1 MAMQEEIDF
10 VLSELSRF
18 NFYSGQIIRSK
29 QKCNELENEL
39 KGLKSPKLD
48 KIGSSG
54 GFGIVDD
61 SSKFVKYEKRD
72 EYKTIEVTILDLY
85 YCLYDITQSIEDNTM
100 KLYATAKYL
109 EKASTKEALSHTSYT
124 TKKRADEAL
133 KNSIGKL
140 IDKTPKL
147 IRELK
152 NKKEN
157 AEAAI
162 NRLR

>member
-1 MAMQEEIDF
+1 MAMQEDIDF
-10 VLSELSRF
+10 VLSELSGF
-18 NFYSGQIIRSK
+18 SFYSGQIIRSK
-29 QKCNELENEL
+29 QKFNELENEL

-61 SSKFVKYEKRD
+61 SSKLIKYEKLD
-72 EYKTIEVTILDLY
+72 EYKKIEVTILDLY
-85 YCLYDITQSIEDNTM
+85 YCLYDVTQSIEDNTI

-109 EKASTKEALSHTSYT
+109 EGASTKEALSHTSYT

-133 KNSIGKL
+133 NNSIGKL

-147 IRELK
+147 MKELK

-162 NRLR
+162 DKLR